1 VTPEECLL
9 ASHSMSVSDKST
21 AAHLHLVHVLLDLLT
36 ILILEQQP
44 VLPGRSR
51 PGSERHRYP
60 SRLHNRRTQLSAA
73 VAVALANS
81 QHPHR
86 LRLSLSLS
94 LKSLFRRRNLS
105 LDSHPRRKLGR
116 RSPHSLMLLLLMEM
130 LLLLLLMMK
139 TVLVVVMVIPGS
151 SLGG

>member
-1 VTPEECLL
+1 M
-9 ASHSMSVSDKST
+9 AS
-21 AAHLHLVHVLLDLLT
+21 HLHLVHVLLDLLT
-36 ILILEQQP
+36 VLVLEQQP

-51 PGSERHRYP
+51 PSSERHRDP
-60 SRLHNRRTQLSAA
+60 SWLHDRRTQLNIA

-81 QHPHR
+81 QRPHR

-105 LDSHPRRKLGR
+105 LDSHPRRKLGGR
-116 RSPHSLMLLLLMEM
+116 GSYSLMLLLLVEM
-130 LLLLLLMMK
+130 LLLLLLLMMK
-139 TVLVVVMVIPGS
+139 TVLVVVMVIASS